1 MAIPALEY
9 REQLLAQGCN
19 EGLADAVLSLVGAAR
34 DDAEAEVIMKVGERI
49 ARSEQQLAE
58 HVEQNAQQ
66 FHAIES
72 AIRESA
78 AETTRTLTAQIEQ
91 QTAETNRQ
99 IAETNRRGAQI
110 EQQTAE
116 TNRRVA
122 QIEQQVADLRLQTA
136 ETNQRVAQIEQQTT
150 ETNRRVAQIEQQVAD
165 LRLQTAETNQR
176 VAQIEQQVAD
186 LRLQTAE
193 TNQRVAQIEQQVAD
207 LRLQLAEHGTD
218 NERGFREL
226 MQVFSKGQDRMIQG
240 ILGIAALIVGAV
252 VAIISALAVFG

>member
-9 REQLLAQGCN
+9 REQLLAQGCE
-19 EGLADAVLSLVGAAR
+19 EGLADAVLSLVEAAR

-49 ARSEQQLAE
+49 AHSEQQLAE

-91 QTAETNRQ
+91 QATETNRQ
-99 IAETNRRGAQI
+99 IAETNQRGAQIEQQVADLRQQTAETNQRGAQI

-122 QIEQQVADLRLQTA
+122 QIEQQVADLRQQTA
-136 ETNQRVAQIEQQTT
+136 ETNRQI
-150 ETNRRVAQIEQQVAD
+150 
-165 LRLQTAETNQR
+165 AETNQR

-186 LRLQTAE
+186 LRQQTAE
-193 TNQRVAQIEQQVAD
+193 TNQRVALVEQQVAD
-207 LRLQLAEHGTD
+207 LRLQLAEHGAD
-218 NERGFREL
+218 NERGLREL
-226 MQVFSKGQDRMIQG
+226 MQVFSKGQDRLIQG
-240 ILGIAALIVGAV
+240 ILGIAALIVGAT